1 MFLHYLRFGRMADR
15 NLLCLLIF
23 IKLIVCWLV
32 KTFYVPDE
40 YWQSL
45 EVAHRQAFGYGYL
58 TWEWNYKIRSYV
70 YPFVISII
78 YKTLAIFRLDSPEM
92 IIFLPR
98 LFQAMLSGFAEYR
111 FSKWTQNDLT
121 TVFLL
126 MNPFWNYC
134 ATRTLINTLETSLT
148 MIALSIFPWNEKDK
162 HKSNFIWLVGFMFF
176 IRPTAAIMWAPLC
189 LYHVYIFKKSII
201 QLIKDYFFIGLCV
214 SGIAIAIDSY
224 CYGQLV
230 VTPWEFFKVN
240 VLTNVA
246 NHYGKQPLLWYLYSA
261 LPVFLLIK
269 VIILPFVIRD
279 IIYEKK
285 LISKPLISLVI
296 IVWTITIY
304 SLLPHKEHRFI
315 LPLIPLLVYL
325 ITNFNYQTYVSEK
338 LKNIIVFILLF
349 INFGLLCY
357 IGVVHQQGSTKIM
370 HYLRYEIYNS
380 QFDIDVMFLT
390 PCHST
395 PFYSYVH
402 QNISMEFLTC
412 EPNLQN
418 QDNYLDEADIF
429 FNDPMA
435 WLEKRYT
442 NSTIPLFVVMY
453 DNLASRIKGFIDNY
467 HLVLSVFDSFHPSTN
482 RGSNLYLYK
491 FKYKTIPI

>member
-15 NLLCLLIF
+15 NLLYFLIF

-78 YKTLAIFRLDSPEM
+78 YKILAIFRLDSPEM

-162 HKSNFIWLVGFMFF
+162 HRSNFIWLVGFMFF

-189 LYHVYIFKKSII
+189 LYHVYIFKKSIN

-269 VIILPFVIRD
+269 
-279 IIYEKK
+279 
-285 LISKPLISLVI
+285 PLISLAI

-304 SLLPHKEHRFI
+304 SVLPHKEHRFI
-315 LPLIPLLVYL
+315 LPLLPLLVYL
-325 ITNFNYQTYVSEK
+325 ITNYNYQTHVSEK

-357 IGVVHQQGSTKIM
+357 IGIVHQQGSTKIM
-370 HYLRYEIYNS
+370 HYLRYEIDNS
-380 QFDIDVMFLT
+380 QSDVDVMFLT

-402 QNISMEFLTC
+402 QNISIEFLTC

-442 NSTIPLFVVMY
+442 NSTLPLLVVIY
-453 DNLASRIKGFIDNY
+453 DNLAPRIKGFIDNY
-467 HLVLSVFDSFHPSTN
+467 RLVLSDYTFREKRDKRNVVNAVLLSNIFAVISST
-482 RGSNLYLYK
+482 L
-491 FKYKTIPI
+491 